1 MTFNLNKVML
11 MGRCTA
17 SVETK
22 KIEGS
27 NLSVVNFTVVTNRKF
42 KNSRGE
48 IVTESEYHKCTAYG
62 NSADILWKYLT
73 KGKKLFIEG
82 RLKTRK
88 WNDAAGN
95 PRQATEV
102 IVDNFIFLDPRAEE
116 EGDHDDAVLAHDPI
130 PAPFDHDV
138 SLVSADNHPS
148 F

>member
-1 MTFNLNKVML
+1 

-22 KIEGS
+22 RIEWS

-48 IVTESEYHKCTAYG
+48 IVNESEYHKCTAYG
-62 NSADILWKYLT
+62 NSADILGKYLT
-73 KGKKLFIEG
+73 KGKKLFIEW

-88 WNDAAGN
+88 RNDAAGN
-95 PRQATEV
+95 PRQATEI
-102 IVDNFIFLDPRAEE
+102 IVDNFIFLDPKAETE
-116 EGDHDDAVLAHDPI
+116 EDHEDMADHDMDAAPALVAESHEQSGLA
-130 PAPFDHDV
+130 
-138 SLVSADNHPS
+138 SADNHPS

>member
-1 MTFNLNKVML
+1 M
-11 MGRCTA
+11 
-17 SVETK
+17 
-22 KIEGS
+22 
-27 NLSVVNFTVVTNRKF
+27 
-42 KNSRGE
+42 
-48 IVTESEYHKCTAYG
+48 
-62 NSADILWKYLT
+62 
-73 KGKKLFIEG
+73 FIEG

-88 WNDAAGN
+88 WNDATGN

-116 EGDHDDAVLAHDPI
+116 EGESDDVTLAHDPI